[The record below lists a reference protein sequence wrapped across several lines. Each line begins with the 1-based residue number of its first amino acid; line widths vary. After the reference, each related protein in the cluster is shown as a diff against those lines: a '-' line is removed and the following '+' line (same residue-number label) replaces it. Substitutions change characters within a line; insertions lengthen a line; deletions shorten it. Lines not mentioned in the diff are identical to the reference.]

1 MNMSGIET
9 WPNPCN
15 LLYNE
20 FIFLKYMVL
29 VKLSQNYNI
38 PVIHRQLGIL
48 DTDISSVTL
57 LVCCLS
63 GTWLDRW
70 LMNGRILRSPMMR

>member
-1 MNMSGIET
+1 
-9 WPNPCN
+9 
-15 LLYNE
+15 
-20 FIFLKYMVL
+20 MVL

>member
-20 FIFLKYMVL
+20 FLKYMVL